1 MAYDR
6 YGLNIG
12 LIARNLDA
20 SVLSLISLIP
30 VFSVGIKRRKTPK
43 ENMRWGSWNRNLE
56 QKLKGA
62 TSITAEMSSQS
73 RIYSR

>member
-20 SVLSLISLIP
+20 SVLSLIP
-30 VFSVGIKRRKTPK
+30 VFSVGIKWRKTPK

-56 QKLKGA
+56 QKLKGE